1 MCEDGDMD
9 IASENEI
16 KNTAQGWT
24 DAHKDVDGKNSTI
37 YHPYLAVTGDS
48 GTSQEGIAI
57 NPGLVV
63 DVDAARDIA
72 NVQNEQGVSA
82 GVAREAELQRQAET
96 GLTASERDNIEFMNG
111 VKDKGGDGVIEMTD
125 DKGRKMQILYPIKYG
140 ETGSVYLTVL
150 NQSGAYTIDLGPI
163 GGAEKYPLVNW
174 TAMNDFLNEIDSTTE
189 DRGYGKTVY
198 IDKVVDDKDIKSVAR
213 SDRFSVSKFNFS
225 SNNSF
230 EFFKSNLAS
239 AKERGKK
246 AKELG
251 EKAKE
256 ALNVK
261 TLIDRL

>member
-1 MCEDGDMD
+1 MVDMD
-9 IASENEI
+9 EEKPLVSPEAATTWAADNKSIHSPDFATI
-16 KNTAQGWT
+16 GAPGTAQAGE
-24 DAHKDVDGKNSTI
+24 V
-37 YHPYLAVTGDS
+37 
-48 GTSQEGIAI
+48 I

-63 DVDAARDIA
+63 DVEAARDIA
-72 NVQNEQGVSA
+72 NVQNEQGVSS

-96 GLTASERDNIEFMNG
+96 GLTDEERDNIEFMKG
-111 VKDKGGDGVIEMTD
+111 VKEKGGDGVIEMTD
-125 DKGRKMQILYPIKYG
+125 EKGRNMQILYPIKYG

-174 TAMNDFLNEIDSTTE
+174 TAMNDFLNEIHSTTE
-189 DRGYGKTVY
+189 DYGYGKTVY

-213 SDRFSVSKFNFS
+213 SDRFNVSKFNFS
-225 SNNSF
+225 SYNSF